1 VAQDNFPPQQERSR
15 QTLERLLVACVRTLD
30 RDGLEGCTLPRIAI
44 EAGVSPATVYR
55 RFADKDALLCA
66 AFLHILKKS
75 NDSNHENLAK
85 AILRP
90 TLEETAE
97 RLVASLV
104 RQYRTHPRLLRA
116 LSLFLDGHVDSDF
129 GREARRLMADNLQ
142 LISTVLL
149 NHRKGI
155 RHPNPRRATLF
166 AVLSAASNIET
177 IVFEGDSLW
186 HVALPLDDAKL
197 SAELARSLVA
207 YLRYSS

>member
-1 VAQDNFPPQQERSR
+1 MAAPSR
-15 QTLERLLVACVRTLD
+15 LTVRAAAAAASPTGRCTAKSPNSISKLLPFWKD
-30 RDGLEGCTLPRIAI
+30 RA
-44 EAGVSPATVYR
+44 ATVP
-55 RFADKDALLCA
+55 L
-66 AFLHILKKS
+66 INETTETS
-75 NDSNHENLAK
+75 
-85 AILRP
+85 
-90 TLEETAE
+90 ETAE
-97 RLVASLV
+97 RLVATLV

-149 NHRKGI
+149 NHRKSI
-155 RHPNPRRATLF
+155 RHPNPQRAVLF
-166 AVLSAASNIET
+166 AVLSVASNIET

-197 SAELARSLVA
+197 SAELARSLIA